1 MAWWQLSCIQLI
13 RKVSAVKSRS
23 VRKRVQRLGWD
34 KTVQV
39 VHPSVSVILCT
50 DFSSSDFAVALCEE
64 AVEFMLTDS
73 GLYSGPFCGCSSP
86 LFSPLFLL
94 DPFDSVLSFFKN
106 CSSTCSDGDSVTVK
120 KKKKKKKKKK
130 DER

>member
-1 MAWWQLSCIQLI
+1 M
-13 RKVSAVKSRS
+13 KSRS
-23 VRKRVQRLGWD
+23 VRKKVQRLGWD

-50 DFSSSDFAVALCEE
+50 DFSSSDFAVVLCEE

-73 GLYSGPFCGCSSP
+73 GLFRGCSSP

-94 DPFDSVLSFFKN
+94 KSF
-106 CSSTCSDGDSVTVK
+106 
-120 KKKKKKKKKK
+120 
-130 DER
+130 